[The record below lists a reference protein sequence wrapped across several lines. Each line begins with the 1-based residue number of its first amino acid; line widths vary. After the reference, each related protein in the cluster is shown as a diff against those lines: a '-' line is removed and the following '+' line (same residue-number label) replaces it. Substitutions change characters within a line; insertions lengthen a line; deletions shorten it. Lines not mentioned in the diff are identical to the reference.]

1 MVQNLKKFLNSRIK
15 KKSHSRC
22 MKCQPKANNNRET
35 VVVCARHVVKRPSK
49 RMRASTEYTVW
60 YSEVSSLEISSPE
73 ISSPE
78 VSSLEIS
85 LSILS
90 SLFHYFFE
98 ITNETS
104 EKYDKLLIGETIL
117 VLVINQYYCA

>member
-1 MVQNLKKFLNSRIK
+1 MSIRVFGSFVPGNFVPGSF
-15 KKSHSRC
+15 
-22 MKCQPKANNNRET
+22 
-35 VVVCARHVVKRPSK
+35 V
-49 RMRASTEYTVW
+49 
-60 YSEVSSLEISSPE
+60 PE
-73 ISSPE
+73 I
-78 VSSLEIS
+78 SSLEIS